1 MRALPMRVCDVSGLR
16 ALVFT
21 EQMIT
26 GVIKNAVVNAAH
38 GDRRLSRQRLD
49 RAIVHAKLLVHSLE
63 VARLQNDRR
72 LQEDEAA
79 PPIDASIED
88 IGAALRRTIQEH
100 A

>member
-1 MRALPMRVCDVSGLR
+1 MRGLR
-16 ALVFT
+16 ALVYT

-26 GVIKNAVVNAAH
+26 GVITNAVVNAAH
-38 GDRRLSRQRLD
+38 GDSRLSRQRLD

-63 VARLQNDRR
+63 LAKLENDRCQR
-72 LQEDEAA
+72 EDEAA

-88 IGAALRRTIQEH
+88 IGAALRAVLVR